1 MFCAH
6 STLTR
11 LLDANLVCVED
22 WITCYKY
29 KQLHYYMRLL
39 IISNLIL
46 KVVFVVLEVDMKREM
61 ERKELERKKSPKME
75 FVSGG
80 TQPGGT
86 VVTAPKI
93 NIPFSGLYQ
102 SCSSLFLIVIF
113 FL

>member
-1 MFCAH
+1 MVQNTNDCI
-6 STLTR
+6 
-11 LLDANLVCVED
+11 V
-22 WITCYKY
+22 
-29 KQLHYYMRLL
+29 YMRLL
-39 IISNLIL
+39 LISNIIFEVSY
-46 KVVFVVLEVDMKREM
+46 VVIEADMKREM

-102 SCSSLFLIVIF
+102 IYSSLFLIMLFF